1 MLLLVSYLF
10 MLLAILG
17 IVIVVIRKIPVLT
30 KLPAEPAEGE
40 EKSSLKPQNGAASL
54 LKGVA
59 ARPHHWLMFFGWTEK
74 ALRKTR
80 LLFLK
85 IDSFFVSLIA
95 KSRNKSQ
102 ELAVKSREW
111 VSEKRMKKIEKLKL
125 VAKLKMTPEQK
136 EEHLLRSLR
145 QNPKDIKAYRELG
158 LLYLERNNFQDAE
171 AAFEE
176 VLKLN
181 PEDEAAKMK
190 LDEIKTLLRKNFVS
204 DGSAAE
210 IKNKDA
216 GAVAN
221 EMKDGGSPA

>member
-1 MLLLVSYLF
+1 MLLIIFYLL
-10 MLLAILG
+10 MLLAFFG
-17 IVIVVIRKIPVLT
+17 IAAIIIRKIPVLT
-30 KLPAEPAEGE
+30 KLPTELPEGE
-40 EKSSLKPQNGAASL
+40 SLSKAQNGAAGL
-54 LKGVA
+54 IRGVA

-74 ALRKTR
+74 LLRRTR
-80 LLFLK
+80 ISFLK

-111 VSEKRMKKIEKLKL
+111 VSEKRMKKIGKLKL
-125 VAKLKMTPEQK
+125 MARLKMTNEQK

-158 LLYLERNNFQDAE
+158 LLYLERKNYQDAT

-181 PEDEAAKMK
+181 PEDEAAKAK
-190 LDEIKTLLRKNFVS
+190 LE
-204 DGSAAE
+204 
-210 IKNKDA
+210 
-216 GAVAN
+216 
-221 EMKDGGSPA
+221 EMKIREAGPAVSGARDSESQQT

>member
-1 MLLLVSYLF
+1 MSLIISYLLI
-10 MLLAILG
+10 LLAILG
-17 IVIVVIRKIPVLT
+17 IVVVVIRKIPFLT
-30 KLPAEPAEGE
+30 KLPIEPEEG
-40 EKSSLKPQNGAASL
+40 SLPKTQNGAASL

-59 ARPHHWLMFFGWTEK
+59 ARPHHWLIFFGWTEK
-74 ALRKTR
+74 LLRRTR

-111 VSEKRMKKIEKLKL
+111 VSEKRMKKIAKLKL
-125 VAKLKMTPEQK
+125 VARLNMTTEQK

-145 QNPKDIKAYRELG
+145 QNTKDIKAYRELG
-158 LLYLERNNFQDAE
+158 LLYLERKNYQDAE

-181 PEDEAAKMK
+181 PEDEAAKAK
-190 LDEIKTLLRKNFVS
+190 LEEIKRREAGQADTGIKD
-204 DGSAAE
+204 DGL
-210 IKNKDA
+210 
-216 GAVAN
+216 
-221 EMKDGGSPA
+221 PA